1 MMISRSFALIA
12 LFIFA
17 VSVGAQEAIK
27 PVALTGEV
35 VSITDSSIGF
45 KTNEGLVEVK
55 LTEKTEFKRV
65 PPENPS
71 LRAAVD
77 SSKSEIGEGDKLVVT
92 GVLSE
97 DKKTL
102 PARAVY
108 LMTKAD
114 IAQAK
119 QAEAQRWAARGMSGR
134 VASVNKDTGQLTVEV
149 RGLVGS
155 QSVTVTPKPGAKFL
169 RYRPDSVQYS
179 DALASKIED
188 IQAGDMI
195 RVLGDRS
202 SDGLSFAAEELVSG
216 AFRTVAGTIKS
227 VNLETNEILIT
238 DLGTET
244 DVTVKIG
251 RNSAMKRFPEEMAM
265 RMAAFGGQSG
275 AGGPQQGQGGQ
286 GMGRPAGPPTGVQPG
301 GQTGGQPGPMGA
313 GRPGM
318 ANGTRGGID
327 DMFERFPTI
336 ALADLKAGDM
346 IAVSSS
352 RNGNGSGITAI
363 KLLAGVEPFVRAAQ
377 MQQAASGGR
386 GRGGAGLGNFTIPGL
401 DGFDF
406 P

>member
-1 MMISRSFALIA
+1 MISRSFAFIA

-17 VSVGAQEAIK
+17 LSAAAQDAIK

-35 VSITDSSIGF
+35 VAITDSSISF
-45 KTNEGLVEVK
+45 KTNEGLVEVR
-55 LTEKTEFKRV
+55 LTDKTEFKRV

-108 LMTKAD
+108 LMTKSD

-119 QAEAQRWAARGMSGR
+119 QAEAQRWATRGMSGR

-179 DALASKIED
+179 DALASKIEE
-188 IQAGDMI
+188 IQTGDMI

-227 VNLETNEILIT
+227 VNLETNEILIA

-244 DVTVKIG
+244 EVTVKIG
-251 RNSAMKRFPEEMAM
+251 RNSAMKRFPEEMAI
-265 RMAAFGGQSG
+265 RMAAFGGQPG
-275 AGGPQQGQGGQ
+275 AGGAQQGQGGQ

-377 MQQAASGGR
+377 MQQAAAGGR